1 MNAASIR
8 CLSIALAA
16 TVFGVA
22 HTASACMTLDSQQAL
37 IHSALPPI
45 LPDGAVVLDVDID
58 TSNPYRLYGSGLP
71 ARVRNVGHGD
81 VQVSTVLLRTP
92 VETSCDAPF
101 ANGSSG
107 LIIGFW
113 TGEGDER
120 SITPVFV
127 MRRDGFALPSDALVQ
142 PREYRR

>member
-1 MNAASIR
+1 MKAASNR

-16 TVFGVA
+16 TVLGVA
-22 HTASACMTLDSQQAL
+22 HPAFACMTSDSQQAL

-58 TSNPYRLYGSGLP
+58 TSNPNRLYSSGLP
-71 ARVRNVGHGD
+71 ARVRNVRYGD

-92 VETSCDAPF
+92 IGTSCDAPF

-127 MRRDGFALPSDALVQ
+127 MRGEGFALAGDALVQ